1 MPRTP
6 GRKNGG
12 VSVLDFPLKQ
22 AMDEVFAG
30 DAPYTRRST
39 PCISTMAC
47 IANPYELMTFYD
59 NHDMP
64 RMQADDA
71 GFIDAHNW
79 LFTARGIPVVYYGSE
94 IGFRAGLAEHKGNRD
109 YFGSDN
115 IRAAQSHPVRAALA
129 RVANLRRNSVA
140 LQRGVQVN
148 LAFTEDTAA
157 FLRVYRHAG
166 QSETALVLL
175 NGSDEPRRSTSR
187 TCRPGAPGRTR
198 MVRKSSPRQQG
209 AAELR
214 SAAARR
220 ARASAWGRGRRRTHG
235 RPASA

>member
-1 MPRTP
+1 
-6 GRKNGG
+6 
-12 VSVLDFPLKQ
+12 
-22 AMDEVFAG
+22 
-30 DAPYTRRST
+30 
-39 PCISTMAC
+39 
-47 IANPYELMTFYD
+47 
-59 NHDMP
+59 
-64 RMQADDA
+64 MQADDA

-115 IRAAQSHPVRAALA
+115 IRAARSHPVRAALA

-175 NGSDEPRRSTSR
+175 NGSDEPRRVDIEHM
-187 TCRPGAPGRTR
+187 PAGGAWQEADGTEVEIRDSKVPQSFEVPPHG
-198 MVRKSSPRQQG
+198 VRVLMHG
-209 AAELR
+209 TV
-214 SAAARR
+214 AAAGLTDDQLRR
-220 ARASAWGRGRRRTHG
+220 DQRRFHGMALDQAHDGADHGVRSRRHILLDGRQ
-235 RPASA
+235 